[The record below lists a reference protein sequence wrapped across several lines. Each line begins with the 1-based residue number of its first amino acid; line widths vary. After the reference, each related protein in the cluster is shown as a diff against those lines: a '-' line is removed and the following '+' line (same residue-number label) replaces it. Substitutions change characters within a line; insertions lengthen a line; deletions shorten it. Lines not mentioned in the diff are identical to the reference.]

1 MRRLAPSDIFLF
13 EDFRLDRRGLF
24 RRNDSGAFFPV
35 AIGSRALD
43 LLGVLIERAGEVV
56 AKDEIIAAV
65 WPETVVEDNNLT
77 VQISALRRV
86 LDHGRSN
93 PSSIQ
98 TLSGRGY
105 RLVTP
110 VTRCAPDSAEP
121 FVPTANARLLE
132 PQLPSISSAERRQL
146 TVMICDLVGATA
158 LSSQLDP
165 EDLRE
170 IIAAYQ
176 RAVSEA
182 VSDFDGLVVKYMVE
196 GVLAFFGYPRAH
208 EDDVERAVR
217 AGLEVI
223 AAVGRLDAKPVK
235 LQVQVGIATGLVV
248 VGDPLGEGSA
258 QEQSVVGEAPHLAAR
273 LKALAEPDTLL
284 VSDGTHRL
292 IGTLFEYRDLGPVE
306 VNGAARPVRA
316 WRVLRPSVLANRF
329 EALRGSVLS
338 PLIGRDEEIDL
349 LLRRWARAKAGDGQ
363 LVLVCGEPGI
373 GKSRIAAELEERLK
387 TDPRLC
393 LRCFCS
399 PYHQNRALF
408 PFIDQLGRA
417 AGFRHGDLPATRL
430 EKLETL
436 LARTAP
442 ADDDLALLADLLSLP
457 ACERHP
463 LPDLSAQRKKERTLE
478 ALIRQIEGLARQQ
491 PVLMIFE
498 DAHWVDP
505 SSRELLDLAA
515 ERIRSL
521 PVLLIVTFRPEF
533 QPPWIGEQQVMM
545 LTLNRLDHRDRMA
558 LVEQIA
564 GSEPL
569 PDWVVDQVAERTDGI
584 PLFIEELTKSVLESG
599 LLCDKGDRYVLDGAL
614 PPFAIPASL
623 HDSLMA
629 RLDRLGPA
637 AREVAQLGAVLGREF
652 SYELAHQVAHR
663 PDLDTVLE
671 QLTGSGLLFCRGV
684 PPRSSYLFKHTLVQ
698 EAAYGT
704 LLRGRK
710 KELHTRAAA
719 VLERQFGELT
729 ESQPELVA
737 RHYTEA
743 GETDQ
748 AVVWWQKAGQRAVRL
763 SGNTEAVAYFGRA
776 VNMIGLLPESRQ
788 RDLRE
793 LEIRIELG
801 TALFGTRGYAAT
813 ELAENYARAW
823 TLCERSGST
832 EHALAVLWGQYLA
845 EPPGKAFMPGQTN
858 KAERFLKLAQRH
870 GDAGLQV
877 VGHRMLGACLVSE
890 GKFVVGQCHLEC
902 GMALYDWEKH
912 RGLTVTFGA
921 INPRIS
927 CLATLSLVLQYLGY
941 PDQAAKSGDQAVE
954 EARRLGHFN
963 TLGVAL
969 HLVGRFRAFRRE
981 QEQVRILA
989 GELLALSRKHGSA
1002 EWELVAEIL
1011 LGWQEARAG
1020 DLQRGLESVRCG
1032 TSGLRARNPYHLHLP
1047 AYLLFEAELN
1057 GEAGRYEEE
1066 LRLLN
1071 TAHDVM
1077 DMQGQF
1083 ACEAELYRLRGSA
1096 LLARGAASGDI
1107 ERCYERS
1114 AEIARRQS
1122 AKFWELRTAVSRAR
1136 FWRDQ
1141 GKCTAARDMLASV
1154 YRWFTEGFE
1163 TQVLKE
1169 AKALLDELEGVAS
1182 T

>member
-1 MRRLAPSDIFLF
+1 MRRLAPWDIFLF

-24 RRNDSGAFFPV
+24 RRGNSGAFFPV

-65 WPETVVEDNNLT
+65 WPETIVEDNNLT
-77 VQISALRRV
+77 VQIAAVRRV

-93 PSSIQ
+93 PGSIQ

-105 RLVTP
+105 RFIAP
-110 VTRCAPDSAEP
+110 VTRCTPDSTEP
-121 FVPTANARLLE
+121 FVPLANARLPE
-132 PQLPSISSAERRQL
+132 PQPSSISSAERRQL
-146 TVMICDLVGATA
+146 TVMICDLVAATA

-165 EDLRE
+165 EDLHE
-170 IIAAYQ
+170 IIAAYH

-182 VSDFDGLVVKYMVE
+182 VSGFDGLVVKHMVE

-208 EDDVERAVR
+208 EDDAERAVR

-223 AAVGRLDAKPVK
+223 AAVSRLDAKPVK

-248 VGDPLGEGSA
+248 VGDALGEGSA
-258 QEQSVVGEAPHLAAR
+258 QEQLVVGEAPHVAAR
-273 LKALAEPDTLL
+273 LKALAEPDTVL
-284 VSDGTHRL
+284 VSAGTHRL
-292 IGTLFEYRDLGPVE
+292 IGNLFEYRDVGPVE
-306 VNGAARPVRA
+306 VQGAAQPVRA
-316 WRVLRPSVLANRF
+316 WRVLWPSVLASRF
-329 EALRGSVLS
+329 EALRGSVQS
-338 PLIGRDEEIDL
+338 PPIGRDEEIDL

-387 TDPRLC
+387 SDPCLC

-399 PYHQNRALF
+399 PYHQNSALF
-408 PFIDQLGRA
+408 PFIDQLGRS
-417 AGFRHGDLPATRL
+417 AGFGHDDPPATRL
-430 EKLETL
+430 QKLETL
-436 LARTAP
+436 LARIAP
-442 ADDDLALLADLLSLP
+442 PEEDLALVADLLSLP
-457 ACERHP
+457 TCERHP
-463 LPDLSAQRKKERTLE
+463 LPDLSAQRKKECTLE
-478 ALIRQIEGLARQQ
+478 ALIRQLEGLARQQ

-521 PVLLIVTFRPEF
+521 PVLLIVTVRPEF
-533 QPPWIGEQQVMM
+533 QPPWIGQPQVMM
-545 LTLNRLDHRDRMA
+545 LTLNRLDRIDRMA

-564 GSEPL
+564 DGKPL
-569 PDWVVDQVAERTDGI
+569 PDWVVNQVAERTDGI

-599 LLCDKGDRYVLDGAL
+599 LLCDEGDRYVFDGAL

-652 SYELAHQVAHR
+652 TYELAYHVADR
-663 PDLDTVLE
+663 PDLDTMLE
-671 QLTGSGLLFCRGV
+671 QLTVSGLLLCRGV

-710 KELHTRAAA
+710 KELHARAAA
-719 VLERQFGELT
+719 VLEQQFGELAG
-729 ESQPELVA
+729 SQPELLA

-743 GETDQ
+743 GDTDQ
-748 AVVWWQKAGQRAVRL
+748 AVVWWQKAGQRAIRL

-776 VNMIGLLPESRQ
+776 VNMIGLLPENRV

-823 TLCERSGST
+823 TLCKQSDST
-832 EHALAVLWGQYLA
+832 EQALAVLWGQYLA
-845 EPPGKAFMPGQTN
+845 EPPGKAFMPEQTK
-858 KAERFLKLAQRH
+858 KAERFLQLAQQQ
-870 GDAGLQV
+870 GNAGLQV
-877 VGHRMLGACLVSE
+877 IGHRMLGGCLVSE
-890 GKFVVGQCHLEC
+890 GKFSAGRRNLEH
-902 GMALYDWEKH
+902 GVALYDWDNHK
-912 RGLTVTFGA
+912 GLTVTFGG
-921 INPRIS
+921 INPCLS

-941 PDQAAKSGDQAVE
+941 PDQAAKSGERAVE
-954 EARRLGHFN
+954 EAKRLGHFN

-981 QEQVRILA
+981 EGHVRALA
-989 GELLALSRKHGSA
+989 SELLTLSRKHGSA

-1020 DLQRGLESVRCG
+1020 NLQQGLERVERG

-1047 AYLLFEAELN
+1047 AYLLFEAELY
-1057 GEAGRYEEE
+1057 GKAGRYADE
-1066 LRLLN
+1066 LRLLDA
-1071 TAHDVM
+1071 AHDVM
-1077 DMQGQF
+1077 DTQGQL
-1083 ACEAELYRLRGSA
+1083 ACEAELYRLRALA

-1122 AKFWELRTAVSRAR
+1122 AKLWELRTAVSRAR

-1141 GKCTAARDMLASV
+1141 GKRIAARDMLASV
-1154 YRWFTEGFE
+1154 YGWFTEGFG
-1163 TQVLKE
+1163 TQDLSE